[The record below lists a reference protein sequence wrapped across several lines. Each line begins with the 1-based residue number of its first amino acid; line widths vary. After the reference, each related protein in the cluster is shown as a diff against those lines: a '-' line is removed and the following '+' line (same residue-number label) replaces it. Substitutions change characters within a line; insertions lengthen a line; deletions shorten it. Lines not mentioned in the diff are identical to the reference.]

1 MSLLFVALLT
11 FFTGASTPVPLA
23 TGPTLT
29 AASTT
34 AQVGNDICVAV
45 TAKDFNRILSMQYSM
60 KWNRNVL
67 RFKAVEQFGLPG
79 MTAANFGLQNTAKGL
94 ISFSWYDQN
103 VRGIDA
109 PDGTTL
115 YELCFEVIG
124 EAGNKGYVQFTDYPT
139 PTEIADSNSNILNAT
154 KETGIVTVR

>member
-1 MSLLFVALLT
+1 MLTLLVTCLS
-11 FFTGASTPVPLA
+11 FFLAAPASSVA

-29 AASTT
+29 AASST
-34 AQVGNDICVAV
+34 ALAGKDICVAV
-45 TAKDFNRILSMQYSM
+45 TAKDFDRILSMQYSM

-67 RFKAVEQFGLPG
+67 RFKGVEQFGLPG
-79 MTAANFGLQNTAKGL
+79 MTAANFGLQNTAKGT

-103 VRGIDA
+103 VRGINA

-124 EAGNKGYVQFTDYPT
+124 EAGNKGYIQFTDYPT
-139 PTEIADSNSNILNAT
+139 PTEIADSNTNILT
-154 KETGIVTVR
+154 PVKQTGIITVR